1 MKKCFL
7 SMLTIALCAA
17 MLACPA
23 ALAEGVTAETGQV
36 KAAIVT
42 EAQSG
47 QRIFE
52 KNAEER
58 LNLGGLVRLPALL
71 YALEY
76 MDSGKLAADENIVV
90 SPEAAGVG
98 GATAFLKAGETIKA
112 GTAMKAA
119 VMITAGDATFALA
132 EACAGGQDA
141 AVKAI
146 NELMQDAGV
155 YAEVSS
161 IDGKGLMLSA
171 EELAKLGARLAKS
184 GTYKQYSALYLD
196 EIQHENG
203 TRTELVNQNKLIKSL
218 DGCFAGSTGSS
229 SEAQYCGVFMVKR
242 KGAVFIAAVIG
253 AADSKT
259 RFSCASKTIE
269 ASVAAVSIKTPVK
282 KGDKV
287 VENVSVSG
295 GITKNVNLVAAEDVT
310 LIVWNGDEP
319 RSVINAEEAYAAPV
333 RVGDKAGTLEYIF
346 EISGESVSVDL
357 VFDGDVDTAGLADY
371 VVLCFTKWVHV

>member
-71 YALEY
+71 YALEC

-90 SPEAAGVG
+90 SPEAASVG

-146 NELMQDAGV
+146 NELMQDVGV

-161 IDGKGLMLSA
+161 IDGKGLMLNA

-229 SEAQYCGVFMVKR
+229 GEAQYCGVFMVKR

-333 RVGDKAGTLEYIF
+333 RAGDKAGTLEYIF
-346 EISGESVSVDL
+346 EISGESVSIDL

>member
-1 MKKCFL
+1 
-7 SMLTIALCAA
+7 MLTIALCAA

-71 YALEY
+71 YALEC

-90 SPEAAGVG
+90 SPE
-98 GATAFLKAGETIKA
+98 AGETIKA

-146 NELMQDAGV
+146 NELMQDVGV

-161 IDGKGLMLSA
+161 IDGKGLMLNA

-269 ASVAAVSIKTPVK
+269 ASAAAVSIKTPVK

-319 RSVINAEEAYAAPV
+319 RSVINAEEAHAAPV
-333 RVGDKAGTLEYIF
+333 RAGDKAGTLEYIF
-346 EISGESVSVDL
+346 EISGESVSIDL

>member
-1 MKKCFL
+1 
-7 SMLTIALCAA
+7 MLTIALCAA

-71 YALEY
+71 YALEC

-90 SPEAAGVG
+90 SPEAASVG

-155 YAEVSS
+155 YAEISS
-161 IDGKGLMLSA
+161 IDGKGLMLNA

-269 ASVAAVSIKTPVK
+269 ASAAAVSIKTPVK

-295 GITKNVNLVAAEDVT
+295 GIAKNVNLVAAEDVT

-346 EISGESVSVDL
+346 EISGESVSIDL

>member
-71 YALEY
+71 YALEC

-90 SPEAAGVG
+90 SPEAASVG

-146 NELMQDAGV
+146 HELMQDAGV
-155 YAEVSS
+155 YTEVSS
-161 IDGKGLMLSA
+161 IDGKGLMLNA

-269 ASVAAVSIKTPVK
+269 ASAAAVSIKTPVK

-319 RSVINAEEAYAAPV
+319 RSVINAEEAYTTPIKA
-333 RVGDKAGTLEYIF
+333 GDKAGTLEYIF
-346 EISGESVSVDL
+346 EISGESVSIDL
-357 VFDGDVDTAGLADY
+357 AFDGDVDTAGLADY

>member
-1 MKKCFL
+1 
-7 SMLTIALCAA
+7 MLTIALCAA

-71 YALEY
+71 YALEC

-90 SPEAAGVG
+90 SPEAASVG

-132 EACAGGQDA
+132 EACAGGQDT

-161 IDGKGLMLSA
+161 IDGKGLMLNA

-269 ASVAAVSIKTPVK
+269 ASAAAVSIKTPVK

-295 GITKNVNLVAAEDVT
+295 GITKNVNLVAAENVT

-319 RSVINAEEAYAAPV
+319 RSVINAEEAYATPV
-333 RVGDKAGTLEYIF
+333 RAGDKAGTLEYIF
-346 EISGESVSVDL
+346 EISGESVGTDL

>member
-71 YALEY
+71 YALDC

-90 SPEAAGVG
+90 SPEAASVG

-155 YAEVSS
+155 YTEVSS
-161 IDGKGLMLSA
+161 IDGKGLMLNA

-269 ASVAAVSIKTPVK
+269 ASAAAVSIKTPVK

-287 VENVSVSG
+287 VENVSVYG
-295 GITKNVNLVAAEDVT
+295 GIAKNVNLVAAEDVT

-319 RSVINAEEAYAAPV
+319 RSVINAEEAYNTPIKA
-333 RVGDKAGTLEYIF
+333 GDKAGTLEYIF
-346 EISGESVSVDL
+346 EISGESVSIDL
-357 VFDGDVDTAGLADY
+357 AFDGDVDTAGLADY

>member
-76 MDSGKLAADENIVV
+76 MDSGKLTADENIVV
-90 SPEAAGVG
+90 SPEAASVG

-155 YAEVSS
+155 YTEVSS

-269 ASVAAVSIKTPVK
+269 ASAAAVSIKTPVK

-346 EISGESVSVDL
+346 EISGESVSIDL

>member
-1 MKKCFL
+1 
-7 SMLTIALCAA
+7 MLTIALCAA

-90 SPEAAGVG
+90 SPEAASVG

-155 YAEVSS
+155 YAEISS
-161 IDGKGLMLSA
+161 IDGKGLMLNA
-171 EELAKLGARLAKS
+171 EELAKLGARLA
-184 GTYKQYSALYLD
+184 
-196 EIQHENG
+196 
-203 TRTELVNQNKLIKSL
+203 
-218 DGCFAGSTGSS
+218 
-229 SEAQYCGVFMVKR
+229 
-242 KGAVFIAAVIG
+242 
-253 AADSKT
+253 
-259 RFSCASKTIE
+259 
-269 ASVAAVSIKTPVK
+269 
-282 KGDKV
+282 
-287 VENVSVSG
+287 
-295 GITKNVNLVAAEDVT
+295 
-310 LIVWNGDEP
+310 
-319 RSVINAEEAYAAPV
+319 
-333 RVGDKAGTLEYIF
+333 
-346 EISGESVSVDL
+346 
-357 VFDGDVDTAGLADY
+357 
-371 VVLCFTKWVHV
+371 

>member
-71 YALEY
+71 YALEC

-90 SPEAAGVG
+90 SPEAASVG

-132 EACAGGQDA
+132 EACAGGQDT

-161 IDGKGLMLSA
+161 IDGKGLMLNA

-269 ASVAAVSIKTPVK
+269 ASAAAVSIKTPVK

-295 GITKNVNLVAAEDVT
+295 GITKNVNLVAAENVT

-333 RVGDKAGTLEYIF
+333 RAGDKAGTLEYII
-346 EISGESVSVDL
+346 EISGESVGTDL

>member
-1 MKKCFL
+1 
-7 SMLTIALCAA
+7 MLTIALCAA
-17 MLACPA
+17 ILACPA

-58 LNLGGLVRLPALL
+58 LSLGGLVRLPALL
-71 YALEY
+71 YALEC
-76 MDSGKLAADENIVV
+76 MDSGKLTADENIVV
-90 SPEAAGVG
+90 SPEAASVG

-119 VMITAGDATFALA
+119 VMITAGDVTFALA

-269 ASVAAVSIKTPVK
+269 ASAAAVSIKTPVK

-295 GITKNVNLVAAEDVT
+295 GIAKNVNLVAAEDVT

-333 RVGDKAGTLEYIF
+333 MAGDKAGTLEYIF

-371 VVLCFTKWVHV
+371 VVLCFAKWVHV

>member
-1 MKKCFL
+1 
-7 SMLTIALCAA
+7 MLTIALCAA

-71 YALEY
+71 YALDC

-90 SPEAAGVG
+90 SPEAASVG

-155 YAEVSS
+155 YTEVSS

-269 ASVAAVSIKTPVK
+269 ASAAAVSIKTPVK

-287 VENVSVSG
+287 VENVSVYG
-295 GITKNVNLVAAEDVT
+295 GIAKNVNLVAAEDVT

-319 RSVINAEEAYAAPV
+319 RSVINAEEAYNTPIKA
-333 RVGDKAGTLEYIF
+333 GDKAGTLEYIF
-346 EISGESVSVDL
+346 EISGESVSIDL

>member
-71 YALEY
+71 YALDC

-90 SPEAAGVG
+90 SPEAASVG

-155 YAEVSS
+155 YTEVSS

-171 EELAKLGARLAKS
+171 EELAKLGVRLAKS

-269 ASVAAVSIKTPVK
+269 ASAAAVSIKTPVK

-287 VENVSVSG
+287 VENVSVYG
-295 GITKNVNLVAAEDVT
+295 GIAKNVNLVAAEDVT
-310 LIVWNGDEP
+310 LIVWTGDEP
-319 RSVINAEEAYAAPV
+319 RSVINAEEAYNTPIKA
-333 RVGDKAGTLEYIF
+333 GDKAGTLEYIF
-346 EISGESVSVDL
+346 EISGESVSIDL
-357 VFDGDVDTAGLADY
+357 AFDGDVDTAGLADY

>member
-1 MKKCFL
+1 
-7 SMLTIALCAA
+7 MLTIALCAA

-58 LNLGGLVRLPALL
+58 LSLGGLVRLPALL
-71 YALEY
+71 YALEC

-90 SPEAAGVG
+90 SPEAASVG

-269 ASVAAVSIKTPVK
+269 ASAAAVSIKTPVK

-295 GITKNVNLVAAEDVT
+295 GIAKNVNLVAAEDVT

-333 RVGDKAGTLEYIF
+333 MAGDKAGTLEYIF

-371 VVLCFTKWVHV
+371 VVLCFAKWVHV

>member
-1 MKKCFL
+1 
-7 SMLTIALCAA
+7 MLTIALCAA

-90 SPEAAGVG
+90 SPEAASVG

-229 SEAQYCGVFMVKR
+229 GEAQYCGVFMVKR

-269 ASVAAVSIKTPVK
+269 ASAAAVSIKTPVK

-287 VENVSVSG
+287 VENVSVYG
-295 GITKNVNLVAAEDVT
+295 GIAKNVNLVAAEDVT

-319 RSVINAEEAYAAPV
+319 RSVINAEEAYTCLLYTSDAA
-333 RVGDKAGTLEYIF
+333 DE
-346 EISGESVSVDL
+346 
-357 VFDGDVDTAGLADY
+357 
-371 VVLCFTKWVHV
+371 

>member
-1 MKKCFL
+1 
-7 SMLTIALCAA
+7 MLTIALCAA

-90 SPEAAGVG
+90 SPEAASVG

-155 YAEVSS
+155 YAEISS

-269 ASVAAVSIKTPVK
+269 ASAAAVSIKTPVK

-287 VENVSVSG
+287 VENVSVYG
-295 GITKNVNLVAAEDVT
+295 GIAKNVNLVAAEDVT

-319 RSVINAEEAYAAPV
+319 RSVINAEEAYNTPIKA
-333 RVGDKAGTLEYIF
+333 GDKAGTLEYIF
-346 EISGESVSVDL
+346 EISGESVSIDL

>member
-71 YALEY
+71 YALDC

-90 SPEAAGVG
+90 SPEAASVG

-155 YAEVSS
+155 YAEISS

-269 ASVAAVSIKTPVK
+269 ASAAAVSIKTPVK

-287 VENVSVSG
+287 VENVSVYG
-295 GITKNVNLVAAEDVT
+295 GIAKNVNLVAAEDVT

-319 RSVINAEEAYAAPV
+319 RSVINAEEAYNTPIKA
-333 RVGDKAGTLEYIF
+333 GDKAGTLEYIF
-346 EISGESVSVDL
+346 EISGESVSIDL
-357 VFDGDVDTAGLADY
+357 AFDGDVDTAGLADY

>member
-1 MKKCFL
+1 
-7 SMLTIALCAA
+7 MLTIALCAA

-71 YALEY
+71 YALDC

-90 SPEAAGVG
+90 SPEAASVG

-155 YAEVSS
+155 YTEVSS

-269 ASVAAVSIKTPVK
+269 ASAAAVSIKTPVK

-287 VENVSVSG
+287 VENVSVYG
-295 GITKNVNLVAAEDVT
+295 GIAKNVNLVAAEDVT

-319 RSVINAEEAYAAPV
+319 RSVINAEEAYNTPIKA
-333 RVGDKAGTLEYIF
+333 GDKAGTLEYIF
-346 EISGESVSVDL
+346 EISGESVSIDL
-357 VFDGDVDTAGLADY
+357 AFDGDVDTAGLADY

>member
-1 MKKCFL
+1 
-7 SMLTIALCAA
+7 MLTIALCAA

-58 LNLGGLVRLPALL
+58 LSLGGLVRLPALL
-71 YALEY
+71 YALEC
-76 MDSGKLAADENIVV
+76 MDSGKLTADENIVV
-90 SPEAAGVG
+90 SPEAASVG

-229 SEAQYCGVFMVKR
+229 GEAQYCGVFMVKR

-269 ASVAAVSIKTPVK
+269 ASAAAVSIKTPVK

-295 GITKNVNLVAAEDVT
+295 GIAKNVNLVAAEDVT

-333 RVGDKAGTLEYIF
+333 MAGDKAGTLEYIF

-357 VFDGDVDTAGLADY
+357 VFDGDVNTAGLADY
-371 VVLCFTKWVHV
+371 VVLCFAKWVHV

>member
-17 MLACPA
+17 MLACHA

-71 YALEY
+71 YALEC

-90 SPEAAGVG
+90 SPEAASVG

-155 YAEVSS
+155 YTEVSS

-171 EELAKLGARLAKS
+171 EELAKLGVRLAKS

-269 ASVAAVSIKTPVK
+269 ASAAAVSIKTLVK

-287 VENVSVSG
+287 VENVSVYG
-295 GITKNVNLVAAEDVT
+295 GIAKNVNLVAAEDVT

-319 RSVINAEEAYAAPV
+319 RSVINAEEAYNTPIKA
-333 RVGDKAGTLEYIF
+333 GDKAGTLEYIF
-346 EISGESVSVDL
+346 EISGESVSIDL
-357 VFDGDVDTAGLADY
+357 AFDGDVDTAGLADY

>member
-71 YALEY
+71 YALDC

-90 SPEAAGVG
+90 SPEAASVG

-155 YAEVSS
+155 YAEISS
-161 IDGKGLMLSA
+161 IDGKGLMLNA

-269 ASVAAVSIKTPVK
+269 ASAAAVSIKTPVK

-287 VENVSVSG
+287 VENVSVYG
-295 GITKNVNLVAAEDVT
+295 GIAKNVNLVAAEDVT

-319 RSVINAEEAYAAPV
+319 RSVINAEEAYNTPIKA
-333 RVGDKAGTLEYIF
+333 GDKAGTLEYIF
-346 EISGESVSVDL
+346 EISGESVSIDL
-357 VFDGDVDTAGLADY
+357 AFDGDVDTAGLADY

>member
-1 MKKCFL
+1 
-7 SMLTIALCAA
+7 MLTIALCAA

-71 YALEY
+71 YALEC

-90 SPEAAGVG
+90 SPEAASVG

-119 VMITAGDATFALA
+119 GDATFALA
-132 EACAGGQDA
+132 EACAGGQDT

-161 IDGKGLMLSA
+161 IDGKGLMLNA

-242 KGAVFIAAVIG
+242 KGAVFIAAIIG

-269 ASVAAVSIKTPVK
+269 ASAAAVSIKTPVK

-295 GITKNVNLVAAEDVT
+295 GITKNVNLVAAENVT

-333 RVGDKAGTLEYIF
+333 RAGDKAGTLEYIF
-346 EISGESVSVDL
+346 EISGESVGTDL

>member
-17 MLACPA
+17 ILACPA

-58 LNLGGLVRLPALL
+58 LSLGGLVRLPALL
-71 YALEY
+71 YALEC

-90 SPEAAGVG
+90 SPEAASVG

-171 EELAKLGARLAKS
+171 EELAKLGVRLAKS

-269 ASVAAVSIKTPVK
+269 ASAAAVSIKTPVK

-287 VENVSVSG
+287 VENVSVSS
-295 GITKNVNLVAAEDVT
+295 GIAKNVNLVAAEDVT

-333 RVGDKAGTLEYIF
+333 MAGDKAGTLEYIF

-371 VVLCFTKWVHV
+371 VVLCFAKWVHV

>member
-90 SPEAAGVG
+90 SPEAASVG

-229 SEAQYCGVFMVKR
+229 GEAQYCGVFMVKR

-269 ASVAAVSIKTPVK
+269 ASAAAVSIKTPVK

-287 VENVSVSG
+287 VENVSVYG
-295 GITKNVNLVAAEDVT
+295 GIAKNVNLVAAEDVT

-319 RSVINAEEAYAAPV
+319 RSVINAEEAYTAPIKAE
-333 RVGDKAGTLEYIF
+333 DKAGTLEYIF
-346 EISGESVSVDL
+346 EISGESVSIDL

>member
-52 KNAEER
+52 KNVEER
-58 LNLGGLVRLPALL
+58 LSLGGLVRLPALL
-71 YALEY
+71 YALEC

-90 SPEAAGVG
+90 SPEAASVG

-269 ASVAAVSIKTPVK
+269 ASAAAVSIKTPVK

-295 GITKNVNLVAAEDVT
+295 GIAKNVNLVAAEDVT

-333 RVGDKAGTLEYIF
+333 MAGDKAGTLEYIF

-371 VVLCFTKWVHV
+371 VVLCFAKWVHV

>member
-1 MKKCFL
+1 
-7 SMLTIALCAA
+7 MLTIVLCAA

-90 SPEAAGVG
+90 SPEAASVG

-269 ASVAAVSIKTPVK
+269 ASAAAVSIKTPVK

-319 RSVINAEEAYAAPV
+319 RSVINAEEAYTAFV
-333 RVGDKAGTLEYIF
+333 RAGDKAGTLEYIF
-346 EISGESVSVDL
+346 EISGESVGTDL
-357 VFDGDVDTAGLADY
+357 VFDRDVDTAGLADY

>member
-17 MLACPA
+17 ILACPA

-58 LNLGGLVRLPALL
+58 LSLGGLVRLPALL
-71 YALEY
+71 YALEC
-76 MDSGKLAADENIVV
+76 MDSGKLTADENIVV
-90 SPEAAGVG
+90 SPEAASVG

-119 VMITAGDATFALA
+119 VMITAGDVTFALA

-269 ASVAAVSIKTPVK
+269 ASAAAVSIKTPVK

-295 GITKNVNLVAAEDVT
+295 GIAKNVNLVAAEDVT

-333 RVGDKAGTLEYIF
+333 MAGDKAGTLEYIF

-371 VVLCFTKWVHV
+371 VVLCFAKWVHV

>member
-17 MLACPA
+17 ILACPA

-58 LNLGGLVRLPALL
+58 LSLGGLVRLPALL
-71 YALEY
+71 YALEC

-90 SPEAAGVG
+90 SPEAASVG

-171 EELAKLGARLAKS
+171 EELAKLGVRLAKS

-269 ASVAAVSIKTPVK
+269 ASAAAVSIKTPVK

-295 GITKNVNLVAAEDVT
+295 GIAKNVNLVAAEDVT

-333 RVGDKAGTLEYIF
+333 MAGDKAGTLEYIF

-371 VVLCFTKWVHV
+371 VVLCFAKWVHV

>member
-71 YALEY
+71 YALEC

-90 SPEAAGVG
+90 SPEAASVG

-155 YAEVSS
+155 YTEVSS

-253 AADSKT
+253 AANSKT

-269 ASVAAVSIKTPVK
+269 ASAAAVSIKTPVK

-346 EISGESVSVDL
+346 EISGESVSIDL

>member
-1 MKKCFL
+1 MTEKFVITG
-7 SMLTIALCAA
+7 MTCAA
-17 MLACPA
+17 CAAHVERAAASVPGVHSASVNLMLGSLVCDRDENVDP
-23 ALAEGVTAETGQV
+23 
-36 KAAIVT
+36 AAIV
-42 EAQSG
+42 
-47 QRIFE
+47 
-52 KNAEER
+52 
-58 LNLGGLVRLPALL
+58 
-71 YALEY
+71 
-76 MDSGKLAADENIVV
+76 AAVT
-90 SPEAAGVG
+90 AAGY
-98 GATAFLKAGETIKA
+98 GAAPESEARRDLH
-112 GTAMKAA
+112 
-119 VMITAGDATFALA
+119 A
-132 EACAGGQDA
+132 EQDA

-155 YAEVSS
+155 YTEVSS

-229 SEAQYCGVFMVKR
+229 GEAQYCGVFMVKR

-269 ASVAAVSIKTPVK
+269 ASAAAVSIKTPVK

-287 VENVSVSG
+287 VENVSVYG
-295 GITKNVNLVAAEDVT
+295 GIAKNVNLVAAEDVT

-319 RSVINAEEAYAAPV
+319 RSVINAEEAYTAPV
-333 RVGDKAGTLEYIF
+333 RAGDKAGTLEYIF
-346 EISGESVSVDL
+346 EISGESVSIDL

>member
-71 YALEY
+71 YALEC

-90 SPEAAGVG
+90 SPEAASVG

-146 NELMQDAGV
+146 NELMQDVGV

-161 IDGKGLMLSA
+161 IDGKGLMLNA

-269 ASVAAVSIKTPVK
+269 ASAAAVSIKTPVK

-333 RVGDKAGTLEYIF
+333 MSGDKAGTLEYIF
-346 EISGESVSVDL
+346 EISGESVSIDL

>member
-1 MKKCFL
+1 
-7 SMLTIALCAA
+7 MLTIALCAA

-76 MDSGKLAADENIVV
+76 MDSGKLTADENIVV
-90 SPEAAGVG
+90 SPEAASVG

-155 YAEVSS
+155 YTEVSS

-269 ASVAAVSIKTPVK
+269 ASAAAVSIKTPVK

-346 EISGESVSVDL
+346 EISGESVSIDL